1 MIKFFRELFADQERV
16 SRLCMNLAIIF
27 GLSSVAVLI
36 GGFIFI

>member
-1 MIKFFRELFADQERV
+1 MIKFFRELFADHERV
-16 SRLCMNLAIIF
+16 SRLCMNLAIIL